1 MAPGL
6 GGQAGAAGA
15 VSAVIKH
22 LGRSLECLPNEIGF
36 TLRCNR
42 LVRVR
47 RVRPKI
53 SDNLVKI
60 RIFPFLWIPATGSV
74 RTGSA
79 GMTIIQLISDRYQS
93 CHAREGGYPVFK
105 TTIYET
111 ISNC

>member
-15 VSAVIKH
+15 VSVVIKH

-60 RIFPFLWIPATGSV
+60 RIFPFLWIPAF
-74 RTGSA
+74 A
-79 GMTIIQLISDRYQS
+79 GMTIIQLISDSYQS
-93 CHAREGGYPVFK
+93 CHAREGGYPVFN

-111 ISNC
+111 ISTC